1 MTGGDNEDE
10 TGAREASSSAAA
22 SRDDRREAASSPPLM
37 MMREHHLGL
46 RQRRVGHV
54 GRREGDEDATTRTTR
69 TEEEEEEGSRQDA
82 RVRGTLRADFSELEA
97 LIEQFEQRV
106 ASSETFREEG
116 EEEQQPGGSAT
127 VEARLSSVGASE
139 VVQRFTEMLETLSSL
154 LPPDLRLQPEEEGS
168 DIRQRAF
175 FEAMHHLHHTGADVP
190 RMEIAALTRLVQFE
204 EARLR
209 RYEEN
214 GIEMPPLGTPHLAP
228 IFQFNSDGMAVA
240 LSPLSD
246 FDGRIV
252 PFEEHPA
259 VIAENAH
266 FQELVDSSNARRAQ
280 EGFSL
285 GAVESD
291 FDVQRAVHADEDER
305 QTLDETENT
314 IGEVK
319 EEFDDKNV
327 QQWRRFDEL
336 IADVRMRRMI
346 SYCLNE
352 IESDEMIYDEDDYEK
367 RTKSRE
373 RKIERKLIVPKNWRM
388 SADGNAVPA
397 KHRRGLRSILIPGRV
412 WFGTIWIPGSE
423 KKSRY
428 TLRVLFWD
436 EGRERLA
443 CSHSAQGD
451 EQIFYLHVGEQGEE
465 SDDALHISFRDNE
478 TFCDGQVF
486 PNGVIRGQVRQ
497 MIRGSEGHYE
507 PANETQN
514 LFELKIAKWTPNAKS
529 IADDFWEKL
538 EQDQRNA
545 VADLNRERDHPL
557 TNLEERNVLK
567 MLIEDKKKTLF
578 ESEKPMLQN
587 RKLLNYHLQRKRW
600 ALSRDILPSL
610 KDVMLYTKNLATNNE
625 LMKRN
630 MMEALVRST
639 KLLSFPSD
647 SMCLRNEEDEI
658 AQCQDNSLGGH
669 VYYDELEMSNLESI
683 EEEPETPAMKLFDP
697 VSYSAHLVEFRHDD
711 RAQIPMDRVRVNK
724 DGELRVNELIPEEDH
739 CEIRW
744 YQFWEIAKYDGELLS
759 ASLRETAMEL
769 QNRIFATPREK
780 LIDLSK
786 RHRIKHKAHADMSDR
801 ASTAQALIWRLVM
814 DSKYMRI
821 ENEMRFRNAFR
832 MGIFAENVIEARM
845 MQAYKLLDDSFNAYA
860 NRVPLSKLAD
870 RVTPFQK
877 PDPVAPDGRPVTPNT
892 LKSVCAICLVDFEE
906 NDRVLT
912 LECNH
917 IFHESCAKEWLF
929 NSTSSC
935 PNCRKHVDDGVG
947 DYLVSLSNEERAE
960 LTHLV
965 DDAFVRETFL
975 GQDMEDAYDRAQRE
989 MRELQ
994 QVSEEMRELQQV
1006 SEEELAEEENRYL

>member
-1 MTGGDNEDE
+1 MTGGENEDE
-10 TGAREASSSAAA
+10 TGAREASS
-22 SRDDRREAASSPPLM
+22 PPLM
-37 MMREHHLGL
+37 TMREHHLGL
-46 RQRRVGHV
+46 RQRRVGHG

-69 TEEEEEEGSRQDA
+69 TEEEEEEEEEGSRRDA

-116 EEEQQPGGSAT
+116 EEEQQPGGSST
-127 VEARLSSVGASE
+127 VEARLSSVGAFE
-139 VVQRFTEMLETLSSL
+139 VVQRFTETLETLSSL

-228 IFQFNSDGMAVA
+228 IFRFNSDGMVVA

-319 EEFDDKNV
+319 EEFESKPN

-336 IADVRMRRMI
+336 IAEVRMRRMI

-352 IESDEMIYDEDDYEK
+352 EESDDERGDESDEDDYEE

-428 TLRVLFWD
+428 TFRVLFWD
-436 EGRERLA
+436 EERERLV

-451 EQIFYLHVGEQGEE
+451 EQIFYLHVEEQGEE

-567 MLIEDKKKTLF
+567 MLIEDKKMTLF

-610 KDVMLYTKNLATNNE
+610 KDVMLYVKNLETNNE
-625 LMKRN
+625 FIQRS
-630 MMEALVRST
+630 MMGALARRT

-683 EEEPETPAMKLFDP
+683 EEEPEAPAMKLFDP

-711 RAQIPMDRVRVNK
+711 RAQIPMDRVRANK
-724 DGELRVNELIPEEDH
+724 DGELRVNELIPEEVPSSCFLKLPSTVDLKRT

-801 ASTAQALIWRLVM
+801 ASTAQAVLWRLIM

-821 ENEMRFRNAFR
+821 ENQVRFRNALR

-947 DYLVSLSNEERAE
+947 DYLVSLSKEERAE

-975 GQDMEDAYDRAQRE
+975 ERDMEDAYDRAQRE

-994 QVSEEMRELQQV
+994 QVSEE
-1006 SEEELAEEENRYL
+1006 ELAEEENRYL

>member
-1 MTGGDNEDE
+1 MTAGENDDE
-10 TGAREASSSAAA
+10 TAARG
-22 SRDDRREAASSPPLM
+22 RDDRREEASSSPPPSM
-37 MMREHHLGL
+37 MTIMREQHLGL
-46 RQRRVGHV
+46 RQRRVG
-54 GRREGDEDATTRTTR
+54 GRREGDDEDATTRTND
-69 TEEEEEEGSRQDA
+69 EEEEEGSRRDAA
-82 RVRGTLRADFSELEA
+82 RVRGTLRADFSELEE

-106 ASSETFREEG
+106 ASSETFREE
-116 EEEQQPGGSAT
+116 EEEHQPGGSST
-127 VEARLSSVGASE
+127 VEARLSSVGAFE
-139 VVQRFTEMLETLSSL
+139 VVQRFTETLETLSSL
-154 LPPDLRLQPEEEGS
+154 LPPDLRLQPEGGGS
-168 DIRQRAF
+168 NIRQRAF

-228 IFQFNSDGMAVA
+228 IFQFTSDGSVVA

-259 VIAENAH
+259 VIAENAR

-305 QTLDETENT
+305 QTLDETENR

-319 EEFDDKNV
+319 EEFEDKNV

-336 IADVRMRRMI
+336 IAEVRMRRMI

-352 IESDEMIYDEDDYEK
+352 EESDEEKYDEDDYEGK
-367 RTKSRE
+367 TKSRE
-373 RKIERKLIVPKNWRM
+373 RKVERKLVVPKNWRM

-428 TLRVLFWD
+428 TFRVLFWD
-436 EGRERLA
+436 EKRERLV

-451 EQIFYLHVGEQGEE
+451 EQIFYLHAGEQGEE
-465 SDDALHISFRDNE
+465 NDDALHISFRDNE

-538 EQDQRNA
+538 KQDQRNA

-567 MLIEDKKKTLF
+567 MLIEDKKVTLF

-587 RKLLNYHLQRKRW
+587 RRLLNYHLQRKRW
-600 ALSRDILPSL
+600 ALSRDILPSI
-610 KDVMLYTKNLATNNE
+610 KDVMLYAKNLATNNE
-625 LMKRN
+625 LMKRS
-630 MMEALVRST
+630 MMGALVRST
-639 KLLSFPSD
+639 KLLSFPSN
-647 SMCLRNEEDEI
+647 SMCLRIEEDEI

-683 EEEPETPAMKLFDP
+683 EEEPEAPAMKLFDP

-724 DGELRVNELIPEEDH
+724 DGELRVNELIPEENH

-821 ENEMRFRNAFR
+821 ENEERFRNAFR

-929 NSTSSC
+929 KSTSSC

-947 DYLVSLSNEERAE
+947 DYLVSLSKEERAE

-975 GQDMEDAYDRAQRE
+975 EQDMEDAYDRAQRE

-994 QVSEEMRELQQV
+994 QVSEEELA
-1006 SEEELAEEENRYL
+1006 EAEEENRYL